1 MNNRNTQQDVFNVMG
16 ALYAAVIFLGV
27 NNASSVQPVVAVERS
42 VFYRERAAGM
52 YAPLSYA
59 IAQVGI
65 QEDTHVTYNS
75 VIIMRPLLL
84 HHSHVFHLQCEEE
97 NMCSTLT
104 LMLGFVYCD
113 HIHVLVSGGFFL
125 HPGIIDQTNSL
136 CRVL

>member
-1 MNNRNTQQDVFNVMG
+1 MDNRGTQQDVFNVMG

-27 NNASSVQPVVAVERS
+27 NNASTVQPVVAVERS

-84 HHSHVFHLQCEEE
+84 HHGHV
-97 NMCSTLT
+97 STYN
-104 LMLGFVYCD
+104 VKKPCAP
-113 HIHVLVSGGFFL
+113 H
-125 HPGIIDQTNSL
+125 
-136 CRVL
+136 